1 MSGFSSIL
9 AIGAIGYVFSILSS
23 VTAVLT
29 IFFSTKYRNG
39 NHKVLY
45 YIFAVL
51 FPVITLIV
59 FAIKR
64 KEMNGV
70 GMKVC
75 PSCGRKYPREFVTC
89 YQCNIELPE
98 YDEKKPKLYKT
109 LAIVMSVIFAV
120 STVGSI
126 AVNTVDVIQSVK
138 SFFSED
144 GEDGESFDPFDLGDM
159 MQPYQRIAVTDENG
173 NKVYYDKKGIAYE
186 NADDVV
192 LYSESGVSYT
202 YSNATER
209 YEGSDG
215 SHADVYFAYV
225 DSDGWFVVDD
235 EDIHSVNKTDGEYY
249 YDYYYVD
256 DDGEKYY
263 DAECASWT
271 KDGKLITSDKD
282 WK

>member
-1 MSGFSSIL
+1 MSIL
-9 AIGAIGYVFSILSS
+9 AMGVIGRVFGILSS
-23 VTAVLT
+23 VTAVLI

-45 YIFAVL
+45 YVFAVL

-89 YQCNIELPE
+89 YQCNVELPE

-126 AVNTVDVIQSVK
+126 AVNTVNAIQSVK

-144 GEDGESFDPFDLGDM
+144 GEAEGFFGPFDFDDTAS
-159 MQPYQRIAVTDENG
+159 PYQRIAVPSENG

-192 LYSESGVSYT
+192 LYSENGVSYT
-202 YSNATER
+202 YSNATDR

-215 SHADVYFAYV
+215 SHTDIYFSYV
-225 DSDGWFVVDD
+225 NSDGWLVVDE
-235 EDIHSVNKTDGEYY
+235 EDIYSVNKTNGEYY

-263 DAECASWT
+263 DAEFASWT